1 MASVTLPGK
10 RELPLVIDKASAQTK
25 DVGIVL
31 MHGASGD
38 HTSGHLPD
46 TAQAFA
52 ADGFTT
58 IRYALT
64 TSLKKRAEACRA
76 VVEYGNEQ
84 LGIKRWV
91 LAGHSM
97 VRCSL
102 PCQCESLSLTV
113 ADILLCKMICRMSRA
128 CLLLAGQVCLYCSM
142 QFISQQRR
150 RLPVASRG
158 RAWLWRLQPLIQ
170 PSWHASSSA
179 THCIRLA
186 RRSAPPLAHTILQ
199 TELLHVCLIL
209 EALGA
214 VAPAAR
220 ALLTALPLRRRRSC
234 GTRRSAA

>member
-10 RELPLVIDKASAQTK
+10 REVPLVVGKAAAPAK

-52 ADGFTT
+52 ASGFTT

-76 VVEYGNEQ
+76 VVEYGNVQ

-97 VRCSL
+97 VRCRL
-102 PCQCESLSLTV
+102 PCQFGSLSFTV
-113 ADILLCKMICRMSRA
+113 AGILLCKMTCRMPWA
-128 CLLLAGQVCLYCSM
+128 CLLLAGSRV
-142 QFISQQRR
+142 F
-150 RLPVASRG
+150 VA
-158 RAWLWRLQPLIQ
+158 
-170 PSWHASSSA
+170 
-179 THCIRLA
+179 
-186 RRSAPPLAHTILQ
+186 
-199 TELLHVCLIL
+199 
-209 EALGA
+209 
-214 VAPAAR
+214 
-220 ALLTALPLRRRRSC
+220 
-234 GTRRSAA
+234 